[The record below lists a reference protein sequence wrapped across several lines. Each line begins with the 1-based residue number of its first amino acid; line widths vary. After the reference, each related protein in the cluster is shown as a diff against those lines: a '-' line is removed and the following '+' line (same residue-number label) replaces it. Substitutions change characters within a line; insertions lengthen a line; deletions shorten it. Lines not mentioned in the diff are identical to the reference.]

1 MPISSRACPCGAPAV
16 TSLRPSRL
24 ATRTAGAPAESAG
37 TVIPGGVTSL
47 AADAALMA
55 SVPNATAAAN
65 AAPMPQARRRL
76 VLLVMVVLPDL
87 RPDDWC
93 GSHRVVR
100 RHASRRPVGPC
111 GKAHSGRGEPKR
123 CRLRIARVSRAA
135 PLHWQQES
143 REP

>member
-1 MPISSRACPCGAPAV
+1 MPISSRACPSGAPGV

-24 ATRTAGAPAESAG
+24 AIRTAGAPAESPG

-93 GSHRVVR
+93 
-100 RHASRRPVGPC
+100 A
-111 GKAHSGRGEPKR
+111 A
-123 CRLRIARVSRAA
+123 RIG
-135 PLHWQQES
+135 
-143 REP
+143 